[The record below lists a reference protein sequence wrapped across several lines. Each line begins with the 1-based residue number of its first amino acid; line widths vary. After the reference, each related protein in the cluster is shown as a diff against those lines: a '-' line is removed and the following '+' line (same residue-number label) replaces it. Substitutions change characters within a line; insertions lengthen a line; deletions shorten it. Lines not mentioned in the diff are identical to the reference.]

1 MFSSAFV
8 IPINEEKTRQ
18 HLVDYLQ
25 NNEKINSIKMNT
37 KAKYIASGAIIA
49 AMYVA
54 LCHLQN
60 LLIPNSASFA
70 IQFRAAEA
78 LCVLALF
85 TPAAIPGLT
94 LGCLIFNLISGAT
107 ALDFVIGSAASC
119 LAACAMWAMR
129 KITVKGYPLPAM
141 LMPALFN
148 GILVG
153 WELAVLL
160 GLPGGFWVNAAYVA
174 IGEVAVL
181 LTLGSAVYFALR
193 SRHLD
198 KRMFE

>member
-1 MFSSAFV
+1 MGALRPFSFYGV
-8 IPINEEKTRQ
+8 
-18 HLVDYLQ
+18 
-25 NNEKINSIKMNT
+25 IKMNT

-85 TPAAIPGLT
+85 TPAAIPGLSI
-94 LGCLIFNLISGAT
+94 GCLLFNISFAGALPLDPLLGTAAT
-107 ALDFVIGSAASC
+107 ALAAG
-119 LAACAMWAMR
+119 AMYMTR
-129 KITVKGYPLPAM
+129 NVTVKGYPLLA
-141 LMPALFN
+141 LWMPALFN
-148 GILVG
+148 ALLVG
-153 WELAVLL
+153 WELEIYI
-160 GLPGGFWVNAAYVA
+160 GGGFWLNALYVA

-181 LTLGSAVYFALR
+181 LTLGSALYYTLQKTALR
-193 SRHLD
+193 KYL
-198 KRMFE
+198 